1 MLKIYNKQALTRNER
16 FIRAVGYGVG
26 ATVGL
31 TILYGLLA
39 RFLMFEFSV
48 VYLAFGYAIG
58 TVIRKYGR
66 GVQVR
71 FSVLAAV
78 LAVVCFLFGDMIAY
92 FGFGVFT
99 MGFQFFMLAFRM
111 VLQSLIGTSMNA
123 LLSLM
128 FRIGGVYLAYTTSRF
143 V

>member
-16 FIRAVGYGVG
+16 FIRAVVYGVG

-31 TILYGLLA
+31 TVLYGILSALL
-39 RFLMFEFSV
+39 RIEFSV

-58 TVIRKYGR
+58 TVIRKFGR

-78 LAVVCFLFGDMIAY
+78 LAAICFVLGDMISMVG
-92 FGFGVFT
+92 FSVFTNGFGVF
-99 MGFQFFMLAFRM
+99 FLVFR
-111 VLQSLIGTSMNA
+111 VALQSLLGTSMNA
-123 LLSLM
+123 LLALL
-128 FRIGGVYLAYTTSRF
+128 FRIGGIALAYSSARF

>member
-16 FIRAVGYGVG
+16 FIRAVVYGVG
-26 ATVGL
+26 ATAGL
-31 TILYGLLA
+31 TVLYGILSALL
-39 RFLMFEFSV
+39 RIEFSV

-58 TVIRKYGR
+58 TVIRKLGR

-78 LAVVCFLFGDMIAY
+78 LAAICFVLGDMISMVGFSVFTNG
-92 FGFGVFT
+92 FGFFFLVFRV
-99 MGFQFFMLAFRM
+99 A
-111 VLQSLIGTSMNA
+111 LQSLLGTSMNA
-123 LLSLM
+123 LLALL
-128 FRIGGVYLAYTTSRF
+128 FRIGGIALAYSSARF